1 MSSALPKSTSASA
14 SAESKAP
21 ISVGDENTE
30 GKKKIEAKI
39 EAIEAKIET
48 LEAQLKNAEEERD
61 LWKKRD
67 INSLQY
73 KDAKEEVLRL
83 TSRINKEED
92 QLHDLRE
99 KEKLLL
105 QLRTSSSVPS
115 PGKSPLPSTL
125 CPSPSP
131 SCWPFRWL
139 LIAALPCVC
148 VCVCVSCS
156 YSLKQIG

>member
-1 MSSALPKSTSASA
+1 MSSALPTSTSASA

-48 LEAQLKNAEEERD
+48 LEAQLKKAEEERD

-83 TSRINKEED
+83 TSRIHDEEA

-99 KEKLLL
+99 EKKLLL
-105 QLRTSSSVPS
+105 QPHASSSTPS
-115 PGKSPLPSTL
+115 QGKSSSPYVL
-125 CPSPSP
+125 CAGVC
-131 SCWPFRWL
+131 CWCFCPR
-139 LIAALPCVC
+139 
-148 VCVCVSCS
+148 
-156 YSLKQIG
+156 SLFS